1 MKSSKLYV
9 IDDYIKY
16 FGLSLGDS
24 EKTVRLEAIRQIV
37 SM

>member
-1 MKSSKLYV
+1 MKSSKQYV

-24 EKTVRLEAIRQIV
+24 EKAVRLEAIRQIV